1 MKKKVNVF
9 VVIFFLKIPSHSS
22 TFGTSQ
28 GYASNSIFLQY
39 KNKSVL
45 EYNSFPVVYYLKL
58 KPDVFILINSERGLR
73 LHEDP
78 VDDDEEAHHVAD
90 GQRIE
95 VAVLPQQRQ
104 GRHPRLMMQV
114 GLCACVCRRTACVR
128 WTGVAQI
135 WKRVT
140 KALEKVPKSCGAA
153 APKKATPMM
162 ESAAADSMCVRVCVR
177 GCVHAFLSSL
187 PPHSHPLSLS
197 LALSL
202 SPHARAHIYARMRTR
217 KHAAVGGRAGFGS
230 HRRRR

>member
-1 MKKKVNVF
+1 MLSLLLLFFKKM
-9 VVIFFLKIPSHSS
+9 LSHSS
-22 TFGTSQ
+22 TFGISQ

-104 GRHPRLMMQV
+104 GRHPRLCTAKARFRLRQ
-114 GLCACVCRRTACVR
+114 GCAKAGRD
-128 WTGVAQI
+128 GVSWGGVQT
-135 WKRVT
+135 W
-140 KALEKVPKSCGAA
+140 
-153 APKKATPMM
+153 
-162 ESAAADSMCVRVCVR
+162 
-177 GCVHAFLSSL
+177 
-187 PPHSHPLSLS
+187 PH
-197 LALSL
+197 
-202 SPHARAHIYARMRTR
+202 
-217 KHAAVGGRAGFGS
+217 G
-230 HRRRR
+230 